1 MSILQC
7 MLSISQ
13 TNEWIVSSCLN
24 AQGSQGAKVRGCYGV
39 SPAALFLMSWNPTNL
54 RILTPFIVVGRRG
67 ACGERECFKATQ
79 GFWGM
84 PRGGVPTK
92 DVPSGDTR

>member
-1 MSILQC
+1 MREFL
-7 MLSISQ
+7 
-13 TNEWIVSSCLN
+13 E
-24 AQGSQGAKVRGCYGV
+24 
-39 SPAALFLMSWNPTNL
+39 ALF
-54 RILTPFIVVGRRG
+54 RRG
-67 ACGERECFKATQ
+67 SWWEEVRRVKERGSKVKQ

>member
-1 MSILQC
+1 MPYDLRPKTYSLYRA
-7 MLSISQ
+7 SG
-13 TNEWIVSSCLN
+13 W
-24 AQGSQGAKVRGCYGV
+24 GDGVRV
-39 SPAALFLMSWNPTNL
+39 
-54 RILTPFIVVGRRG
+54 
-67 ACGERECFKATQ
+67 ERECFKATQ

>member
-1 MSILQC
+1 V
-7 MLSISQ
+7 
-13 TNEWIVSSCLN
+13 W
-24 AQGSQGAKVRGCYGV
+24 
-39 SPAALFLMSWNPTNL
+39 
-54 RILTPFIVVGRRG
+54 
-67 ACGERECFKATQ
+67 RECSSKDTQ